1 MSSPGILAGFAEEKQ
16 FLHSLTYPALRK
28 SELCTM
34 YTIKEIFHLQGSV
47 LSEPKL
53 KNLSSSFPT
62 IFKFLS
68 NFFQVSPAFLLW
80 TSQSLLVKYF
90 QVFQFYPPIYSN
102 PRFGP
107 DYRGCRFRPSV
118 HFNTFTAGRF
128 ADLKK
133 VLLLARRNKE
143 AQLLSSLNKIQSSG
157 NSYKHKTSY
166 DQNIVYYFPP

>member
-68 NFFQVSPAFLLW
+68 NFFQVSPAIFAVNKPIIIGEIFSSFPILSTHLLK
-80 TSQSLLVKYF
+80 S
-90 QVFQFYPPIYSN
+90 
-102 PRFGP
+102 
-107 DYRGCRFRPSV
+107 
-118 HFNTFTAGRF
+118 
-128 ADLKK
+128 
-133 VLLLARRNKE
+133 
-143 AQLLSSLNKIQSSG
+143 
-157 NSYKHKTSY
+157 
-166 DQNIVYYFPP
+166 